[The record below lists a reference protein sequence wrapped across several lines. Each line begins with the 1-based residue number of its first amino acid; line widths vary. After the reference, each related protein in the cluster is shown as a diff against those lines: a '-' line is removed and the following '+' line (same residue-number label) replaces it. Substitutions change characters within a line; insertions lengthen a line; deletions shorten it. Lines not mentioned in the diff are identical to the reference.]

1 MTLVLSADWSAG
13 SVTVTVTDIAVG
25 SIVANGN
32 SATNTTRTVGIDDEQ
47 WHAFGLATRT
57 ALDEM
62 AALSLT
68 SEDIRFIELS
78 DAFGADV
85 RARLLSGTTDSV
97 DDGQI
102 GTVSIRAAE
111 QLGLSAGCP
120 VHRPK
125 R

>member
-13 SVTVTVTDIAVG
+13 SVTVTVTDIAVD
-25 SIVANGN
+25 SIVASGSSSTDSSRN
-32 SATNTTRTVGIDDEQ
+32 VGTDDEQ

-102 GTVSIRAAE
+102 GTVSTRAAE
-111 QLGLSAGCP
+111 QIGLSAGCP